1 MTLWAIVPVKP
12 LRRGKSRLASV
23 LSPEERADLN
33 QRLLAHTLGTL
44 TAVESIEHVLVV
56 SRDPA
61 ALALARD
68 FGARTVQEKGTP
80 DLNIALTRATILA
93 KQYATSGV
101 LIMPADL
108 PLISPA
114 DVNALI
120 ECAGDPP
127 VVVAAPDRRR
137 DGTNALLVRPTGLIE
152 YDFGPGSFQRHCE
165 RAKQAGARLEIF
177 EHPALALDVDLPED
191 LALASEEIE
200 GLDLEKVEIF
210 RI

>member
-1 MTLWAIVPVKP
+1 
-12 LRRGKSRLASV
+12 
-23 LSPEERADLN
+23 
-33 QRLLAHTLGTL
+33 
-44 TAVESIEHVLVV
+44 
-56 SRDPA
+56 
-61 ALALARD
+61 
-68 FGARTVQEKGTP
+68 
-80 DLNIALTRATILA
+80 
-93 KQYATSGV
+93 
-101 LIMPADL
+101 MPADL
-108 PLISPA
+108 PLVSPA

-165 RAKQAGARLEIF
+165 RAKEAGARLEIF